1 MSENRVGGR
10 GHQSEIRNL
19 APAMINS
26 DSDNTLSQN
35 NDPTVNNRN
44 DLNFALAQLP
54 RSVLQNSCHCSGVET
69 EVPQMQ
75 SNDNEAQNTLSQ
87 NISADPFH

>member
-1 MSENRVGGR
+1 M
-10 GHQSEIRNL
+10 
-19 APAMINS
+19 
-26 DSDNTLSQN
+26 
-35 NDPTVNNRN
+35 NNRN

-54 RSVLQNSCHCSGVET
+54 RSESVLQNSCHCSGVET